1 MSEFNKEPD
10 GYIGLRR
17 KQGEWSMNDIANQ
30 APGSNTGTT
39 EEFFC
44 VIGTSVT
51 ENHPIKRTWRKTQ
64 EAAARHAEKLIA
76 DSQNGSTFRTKKL
89 LVVKVVEVVEVPVP
103 TLIRRKV
110 VSGEDVGLQTQED
123 E

>member
-1 MSEFNKEPD
+1 MAYVGLNRKNGVWNMSDTPVSVAE
-10 GYIGLRR
+10 GG
-17 KQGEWSMNDIANQ
+17 
-30 APGSNTGTT
+30 
-39 EEFFC
+39 EFFC

-76 DSQNGSTFRTKKL
+76 DSQSGSTFRTKKL

-103 TLIRRKV
+103 TLTRRKV
-110 VSGEDVGLQTQED
+110 ISGEDVGLEPKED